1 MKHDRRLHQN
11 TETTAARSRPA
22 RRGANA
28 NKATS
33 GRPKREMTVQQALE
47 WAFRVEKAQLELP
60 PPTDSEG
67 SEAQGYGLEYVL
79 LWQAQL
85 GTKVDGGRFKRDSYT
100 HEDAEVI
107 AATLL
112 MLPDALGGKRMAIR
126 VAELARAGI
135 TPDWMPGVVP
145 QCLPRETRRNQH
157 GVRAVTEVVGTE
169 RVLSRGKWRTV
180 EVLVCP
186 VIWRPHPE
194 QIDAARRGYQDWVTA
209 LGWVSEALRGSAL
222 LREVVVVEGLP
233 KGRPWE

>member
-1 MKHDRRLHQN
+1 MKHDRRLHQISEA
-11 TETTAARSRPA
+11 TKAKRPA
-22 RRGANA
+22 RRGSNR
-28 NKATS
+28 NEGTS
-33 GRPKREMTVQQALE
+33 GRAKREMAVQQALE
-47 WAFRVEKAQLELP
+47 WTFRVEKAQLELP

-67 SEAQGYGLEYVL
+67 AEAQGYGLEYVL
-79 LWQAQL
+79 LRQAQL

-126 VAELARAGI
+126 IAELARAGI

-145 QCLPRETRRNQH
+145 QCLPKETRRNQH

-169 RVLSRGKWRTV
+169 WVLSRGKWRTV

-186 VIWRPHPE
+186 VIWRPHQE
-194 QIDAARRGYQDWVTA
+194 QIEAARRGYQDWVKA

-222 LREVVVVEGLP
+222 LREVIVVEGVP
-233 KGRPWE
+233 KRRPWEK

>member
-1 MKHDRRLHQN
+1 
-11 TETTAARSRPA
+11 
-22 RRGANA
+22 
-28 NKATS
+28 
-33 GRPKREMTVQQALE
+33 MTVQQVLE

-60 PPTDSEG
+60 PPSDAEAA
-67 SEAQGYGLEYVL
+67 EAQGYGLEYVL
-79 LWQAQL
+79 LRQAQL

-126 VAELARAGI
+126 IAELARAGI
-135 TPDWMPGVVP
+135 TPDWMPGEMP
-145 QCLPRETRRNQH
+145 QCLPKETRRNQH
-157 GVRAVTEVVGTE
+157 GVRAVTEVVGVE

-194 QIDAARRGYQDWVTA
+194 QIDAARRGYQDWVKA
-209 LGWVSEALRGSAL
+209 LGWVSEALQGSEL
-222 LREVVVVEGLP
+222 LREVVVVAGVP
-233 KGRPWE
+233 KRRPWG

>member
-1 MKHDRRLHQN
+1 MKHDRRLHQLR
-11 TETTAARSRPA
+11 ETTKASHPA
-22 RRGANA
+22 RRGTNT
-28 NKATS
+28 NRGTS

-60 PPTDSEG
+60 PPSDGEA

-79 LWQAQL
+79 LRQAQL
-85 GTKVDGGRFKRDSYT
+85 GTKVDGGRFKRDSFT

-126 VAELARAGI
+126 IAELARAGI

-169 RVLSRGKWRTV
+169 RVLSRGKWRTI

-194 QIDAARRGYQDWVTA
+194 QIDAARRGYQDWVKA
-209 LGWVSEALRGSAL
+209 LGWVSEALRGSEL
-222 LREVVVVEGLP
+222 MREVAVVEGLP
-233 KGRPWE
+233 KGRPWG

>member
-1 MKHDRRLHQN
+1 MKHDRRLHQSI
-11 TETTAARSRPA
+11 EISTANRPA
-22 RRGANA
+22 RVKANTTRG
-28 NKATS
+28 TS
-33 GRPKREMTVQQALE
+33 GRPKREMIVQQALE

-60 PPTDSEG
+60 PPSDSEAV
-67 SEAQGYGLEYVL
+67 EAQGYGLEYVL
-79 LWQAQL
+79 LRQAQL

-112 MLPDALGGKRMAIR
+112 MLPDALGGKRMTIR
-126 VAELARAGI
+126 IAELARAGI

-145 QCLPRETRRNQH
+145 QCLPRETRQNQH
-157 GVRAVTEVVGTE
+157 GVRAVTEVIGVE

-186 VIWRPHPE
+186 VIWRPHQE
-194 QIDAARRGYQDWVTA
+194 QIDAARRGYQDWVKA
-209 LGWVSEALRGSAL
+209 LGWVSEALLGSAL

-233 KGRPWE
+233 KRRPWG

>member
-1 MKHDRRLHQN
+1 MKHDRRLHQSI
-11 TETTAARSRPA
+11 ETSAANHPA
-22 RRGANA
+22 RRGANTNRTA
-28 NKATS
+28 S

-47 WAFRVEKAQLELP
+47 WTFRVEKAQLELP
-60 PPTDSEG
+60 PPSDSEG
-67 SEAQGYGLEYVL
+67 AEAKGYGLEYVL
-79 LWQAQL
+79 LRQAQL

-126 VAELARAGI
+126 MAELARADI
-135 TPDWMPGVVP
+135 TPDWMPSVVP
-145 QCLPRETRRNQH
+145 QCLPRGTRKNQH

-186 VIWRPHPE
+186 VIWRPHQE
-194 QIDAARRGYQDWVTA
+194 QIDAARRGYQDWVKA
-209 LGWVSEALRGSAL
+209 LGWVSEALRGSEL
-222 LREVVVVEGLP
+222 MREVVVLEGLP

>member
-1 MKHDRRLHQN
+1 MKHDRRLHQSIER
-11 TETTAARSRPA
+11 TKAKRPA
-22 RRGANA
+22 QGSANA
-28 NKATS
+28 DNGTS

-47 WAFRVEKAQLELP
+47 WAFMVEKAQLELP
-60 PPTDSEG
+60 PRPDSEVQ
-67 SEAQGYGLEYVL
+67 EAQDYGLEYIMIR
-79 LWQAQL
+79 QAQL

-126 VAELARAGI
+126 IAELARAGI

-145 QCLPRETRRNQH
+145 QCLPRETRKNQH
-157 GVRAVTEVVGTE
+157 GERAVTEVVGVE

-186 VIWRPHPE
+186 VIWHPHPE

-209 LGWVSEALRGSAL
+209 LGWVSEVLRGSAL
-222 LREVVVVEGLP
+222 FREVVVVAGMP
-233 KGRPWE
+233 KDVPWQ

>member
-33 GRPKREMTVQQALE
+33 ERPKREMTVQQALE
-47 WAFRVEKAQLELP
+47 WTFRVEKAQLELP
-60 PPTDSEG
+60 PPSDSEG
-67 SEAQGYGLEYVL
+67 AEAKGYGLEYVL
-79 LWQAQL
+79 LRQAQL

-126 VAELARAGI
+126 MAELARAGI
-135 TPDWMPGVVP
+135 TPDWMPGVAP
-145 QCLPRETRRNQH
+145 QCLPRETRQNQH
-157 GVRAVTEVVGTE
+157 GVRAVTEVVGVE
-169 RVLSRGKWRTV
+169 RVLTRGKWRTV

-186 VIWRPHPE
+186 IIWRPHQE
-194 QIDAARRGYQDWVTA
+194 QINAARRGYQDWVKA
-209 LGWVSEALRGSAL
+209 LGWVSAALRGNKL
-222 LREVVVVEGLP
+222 MREVVVVEGLP
-233 KGRPWE
+233 KRRPWG

>member
-11 TETTAARSRPA
+11 TETTIARSRPA
-22 RRGANA
+22 RRGSNTD
-28 NKATS
+28 KTTS

-60 PPTDSEG
+60 PPSDSEAA
-67 SEAQGYGLEYVL
+67 EAQGYGLEYVL
-79 LWQAQL
+79 LRQAQL

-112 MLPDALGGKRMAIR
+112 MLPDALGGKRIAIR
-126 VAELARAGI
+126 MAELARAGI

-186 VIWRPHPE
+186 VIWRPHQE
-194 QIDAARRGYQDWVTA
+194 QIDAARRGYQDWVKA
-209 LGWVSEALRGSAL
+209 LGWVSEALRGSEM
-222 LREVVVVEGLP
+222 LREVVVVVGLP